1 MNKKDKSDKHQEVS
15 LHIQNVLE
23 YIPAWKVY
31 LSKAIL
37 QQLQVGLVIYHV
49 FRTDKVCTIYKRS
62 YNNPLNIIHQRHKVV
77 SSVTKCTLSIVSIKI
92 FWIKTYWKSFKTSTV
107 NRWHW
112 LKPQT
117 RYPVYKTD
125 GVIEP
130 RAVNKLIPDLLNVF
144 FGGLILLLS
153 EKEILSF
160 ILRKNWQ
167 LVIHLIF

>member
-1 MNKKDKSDKHQEVS
+1 MNKKDKSDKHEEVS
-15 LHIQNVLE
+15 LPIQNVLE

-37 QQLQVGLVIYHV
+37 QQLQVGLVIYLV

-62 YNNPLNIIHQRHKVV
+62 YNNPMNIIHQRHKVV

-117 RYPVYKTD
+117 R
-125 GVIEP
+125 
-130 RAVNKLIPDLLNVF
+130 NPDLLYVC
-144 FGGLILLLS
+144 FGGLIFLLS